1 MKECS
6 VALLPP
12 DVELESKVVLKK
24 AASAHRYLAELKG
37 LVASIPNENI
47 LIHTLS
53 LQEAKDSSEIENII
67 TTHDELYKAE
77 LFSGVIGNPAAKEV
91 SRYSSAL
98 KYGFACVH
106 QEKLLTINHIL
117 EIHKE
122 LEQNDAGIRR
132 LPGTSLK
139 NDKTGEIIYMP
150 PQNYG
155 DIVHLLNNLE
165 QFINHDDISDVD
177 PLIKMAVIHF
187 QFESIHPFYD
197 GNGRTGRI
205 INILYLVD
213 KGLLDIPVLYL
224 SRYIIQNKADYY
236 RLLQETRMTGDW
248 EPWLL
253 YMLDGIESTAK
264 QTIQTV
270 KEIKQLMMAYKSR
283 LRNKLPKIYS
293 QDLLNLLFRHPYTK
307 IDAVKDELQVSRLTA
322 TRYLNLLT
330 EHNFLRQQKVG
341 KYNYYINPSLFDLF
355 MDISNETPPNGKN
368 YG

>member
-1 MKECS
+1 MKESS

-12 DVELESKVVLKK
+12 SVELESKAVLKK
-24 AASAHRYLAELKG
+24 TASAHRYLAELKG

-47 LIHTLS
+47 LINTLS

-67 TTHDELYKAE
+67 TTHDELYKAG
-77 LFSGVIGNPAAKEV
+77 LFSAFMGNPAAKEV
-91 SRYSSAL
+91 NRYATAL
-98 KYGFACVH
+98 KHGFSYV
-106 QEKLLTINHIL
+106 QKEKLLTMNHIL

-122 LEQNDAGIRR
+122 LEQNDSGVRT
-132 LPGTSLK
+132 LPGTALR
-139 NDKTGEIIYMP
+139 NDQTGKIIYMP
-150 PQNYG
+150 PQNH
-155 DIVHLLNNLE
+155 DNIIQLLNNLE
-165 QFINHDDISDVD
+165 QFINHDDMLDVD
-177 PLIKMAVIHF
+177 PLIKMAVIHL

-205 INILYLVD
+205 INILYLVA

-253 YMLDGIESTAK
+253 YMLDGIETTAK

-270 KEIKQLMMAYKSR
+270 KKIKQLMMAYKHR
-283 LRNKLPKIYS
+283 LRNELPKIYS

-330 EHNFLRQQKVG
+330 EHDFLQKQKVG
-341 KYNYYINPSLFDLF
+341 KHNYYINPSLFDLF
-355 MDISNETPPNGKN
+355 MEVPS
-368 YG
+368 

>member
-1 MKECS
+1 MKESS

-47 LIHTLS
+47 LINTLS

-77 LFSGVIGNPAAKEV
+77 LFSEFIGNPAAKEV

-98 KYGFACVH
+98 KYGFSCIYK
-106 QEKLLTINHIL
+106 EKLLTINHIL

-122 LEQNDAGIRR
+122 LEQNDAGIRK

-139 NDKTGEIIYMP
+139 NDKTGDIIYMP
-150 PQNYG
+150 PQNHG

-165 QFINHDDISDVD
+165 QFMNNDDMIDVD

-205 INILYLVD
+205 INILYLVA

-253 YMLDGIESTAK
+253 YMLDGIETTAK

-270 KEIKQLMMAYKSR
+270 KKIKQLMMAYKHR
-283 LRNKLPKIYS
+283 LRNELPKIYS

-330 EHNFLRQQKVG
+330 EHDFLQKQKVG
-341 KYNYYINPSLFDLF
+341 KHNYYINASLFDLF
-355 MDISNETPPNGKN
+355 MEVPD
-368 YG
+368 